1 MKKISPLH
9 SPARKLSSEPE
20 LPSLE
25 EESTQKEDS
34 PSTKKK
40 TVVKYY
46 KFSPTLVKKVE
57 LVSSLADSTTSL
69 ASDPSTSA
77 AHQDK
82 TMDKTSEIKEL
93 EVQVSKTEVRLCHT
107 IK

>member
-1 MKKISPLH
+1 MKRVSPLH

-25 EESTQKEDS
+25 EESTQKEES

-69 ASDPSTSA
+69 ASDPSTSS

-93 EVQVSKTEVRLCHT
+93 EVQESKAEVRVCHS
-107 IK
+107 K

>member
-1 MKKISPLH
+1 MH

-25 EESTQKEDS
+25 EESTQKEES

-69 ASDPSTSA
+69 ASDPSISA
-77 AHQDK
+77 AHLDK